1 VLPSVDHSCGQ
12 LSWEETVLVAEQQSL
27 FGDPP
32 KPVTRREPYRG
43 EAPFIASSD
52 TSKAAAATADGG
64 KKVTNRERV
73 LQFVRSAG
81 AEGATDDEI
90 SKATLLLR
98 QSICP
103 ARKVLMETGQLLDS
117 GKRRVMSTG
126 HPGAVWVAREYAA
139 RAAGVAG

>member
-1 VLPSVDHSCGQ
+1 
-12 LSWEETVLVAEQQSL
+12 VLVAEQQTL

-32 KPVTRREPYRG
+32 RRVTRRAPYRA

-52 TSKAAAATADGG
+52 TSKAAAVAADGA
-64 KKVTNRERV
+64 KKVTNRDRV

-81 AEGATDDEI
+81 AQGATDDEI
-90 SKATLLLR
+90 SRATQLLR

-103 ARKVLMETGQLLDS
+103 ARKVLMETGHLLDS

-126 HPGAVWVAREYAA
+126 HQGAVWVARAYAA